1 MTPRWQP
8 AALLAIGLCA
18 SSVAAR
24 AEPGDATRLEY
35 ARDDGAQHCP
45 DRTALREAVSKRLGY
60 DPFFPAA
67 RQAIV
72 VEITSV
78 DDGLRAQLR
87 LLDEDGIIRGSREL
101 HERREQCE
109 ELVASLALAI
119 SIALDPA
126 AALDV
131 PERAGATAP
140 AAEGGATADTTQT
153 APASEPPVE
162 AKPPEPAHVATT
174 ARPGSTSRAAQPSTH
189 FVGRA
194 QGFSALGTAPAL
206 AFGFRLGA
214 GFQRDWFALSGE
226 FADQL
231 PTSTEVEGGVASVSL
246 LSFALVPC
254 YSRSWARGCVLASVG
269 SLTTEGKRVPEPY
282 RQSTVQ
288 VSVGARLAF
297 APALSKNLRLLID
310 LDVLKPL
317 VPVTLRLQDRDVW
330 SSPWLTAAAGL
341 GVEVQFP

>member
-1 MTPRWQP
+1 MIPHWQL
-8 AALLAIGLCA
+8 AALLGGGICA
-18 SSVAAR
+18 SAVSASAA
-24 AEPGDATRLEY
+24 PGDATRLEY
-35 ARDDGAQHCP
+35 ARDDGAQACP

-101 HERREQCE
+101 HERPEQCE

-140 AAEGGATADTTQT
+140 ATEGDPAVEATKTT
-153 APASEPPVE
+153 PPSEPPTE
-162 AKPPEPAHVATT
+162 AEPPRATPAKAT
-174 ARPGSTSRAAQPSTH
+174 PPPPSTSAVSTSSTH

-194 QGFSALGTAPAL
+194 QGFSALGTAPAPAL
-206 AFGFRLGA
+206 GFRLAA
-214 GFQRDWFALSGE
+214 GFQRDWFALSAE

-231 PTSTEVEGGVASVSL
+231 PVSTEVEGGVASASL
-246 LSFALVPC
+246 LSFALAPC
-254 YSRSWARGCVLASVG
+254 YAPGWARACVLASVG
-269 SLTTEGKRVPEPY
+269 SLITEGEQVPEPY
-282 RQSTVQ
+282 RQSTLQ
-288 VSVGARLAF
+288 VSVGARLVF
-297 APALSKNLRLLID
+297 APALTSNLRLLID

-317 VPVTLRLQDRDVW
+317 VPVTLRLQDQDVW

-341 GVEVQFP
+341 GLEAQFP